1 MYNVLTILH
10 CIISPTSKLKKK
22 SSFNTM
28 YQFSTFFSLESI
40 ISKCLQRSPKES
52 TKELWNFFE
61 NVNLECQS
69 PLGVFLREKFIF
81 DFPGRRAS
89 YHVFNDQTQIQK
101 RSYFHVFLEKD
112 QLSFPVQRKNMTFS
126 GKKKTIFPDNVRKI
140 IFQRDFLKRPYFQNI

>member
-10 CIISPTSKLKKK
+10 CRISPTNKLRKK
-22 SSFNTM
+22 SSFNTI
-28 YQFSTFFSLESI
+28 YQVSTFFSLESI
-40 ISKCLQRSPKES
+40 ISKRLQRN
-52 TKELWNFFE
+52 LQRNYWNFFE